1 MSTMRN
7 RTASVDWMLI
17 TRLELRQL
25 ARSLALW
32 VSLVVVL
39 LLGGAAAL
47 HGASRVAR
55 ERSAIA
61 LLEPALREQVSYLTR
76 ITAAEDDLGLLLY
89 YLAMPVSQEPSAWAP
104 AAAGLRGIHP
114 ESRHLRFTGLVPQ
127 LYQAEVRNPAAE
139 HAGHLDL
146 AYVLSFLLPLW
157 IIGLSY
163 DVRSRDSDLGTAA
176 LVRSQPLRLSQLIAL
191 RLALKATLVAAV
203 ALVLLAFAAFVFRA
217 PLDARAL
224 ALVVGVLCYVGITF
238 LAVFFVASWNRS
250 SVFNAMLLSG
260 GWIGGA
266 VLLPALVNLAMLVA
280 WPVRG
285 GIELTLEQRLDMNGR
300 WDDPKATTMTPFFAR
315 RPEWAGTVVPGD
327 RFSWPWYYAA
337 HEMGDQSVAPTV
349 ATYRASLEQRA
360 RWTARAGLVLPPLGV
375 ELLFERLAGS
385 DLTTALHYRDSI
397 AGYHERLKQTFY
409 PWVFG
414 FQGLAAFRQDELP
427 RHRFVSDEIGG
438 SLPGLPGLVAYLL
451 VLSALAPLAARRLDG
466 IGGGVAPARA
476 RGYGPPAATAAA
488 AEPASTD
495 EVGPTLA
502 DRRSSEG

>member
-1 MSTMRN
+1 MSTMN
-7 RTASVDWMLI
+7 RTGSVDWMLLA
-17 TRLELRQL
+17 RLELRRL
-25 ARSLALW
+25 SRSRALW
-32 VSLVVVL
+32 VSVVVVL
-39 LLGGAAAL
+39 LLGGAAVL

-61 LLEPALREQVSYLTR
+61 LLEPDLHEQVSYLTR

-114 ESRHLRFTGLVPQ
+114 DSRHLRFTGLVPQ
-127 LYQAEVRNPAAE
+127 LYQAEVTNPAAE

-163 DVRSRDSDLGTAA
+163 DVRSRDGDLGTAA
-176 LVRSQPLRLSQLIAL
+176 LVRSQPLRLSQLVAL
-191 RLALKATLVAAV
+191 RLALRAALVAVV

-224 ALVVGVLCYVGITF
+224 ALVAGVLAYVAITF
-238 LAVFFVASWNRS
+238 LGVFLVASWNRS

-260 GWIGGA
+260 GWVGGA

-315 RPEWAGTVVPGD
+315 RPEWAGTMVPGD

-337 HEMGDQSVAPTV
+337 HEMGDQSVAPAV
-349 ATYRASLEQRA
+349 AAYRASLEQRA
-360 RWTARAGLVLPPLGV
+360 RWTARAGWVLPPLGL

-385 DLTTALHYRDSI
+385 DLTTALAYRDSI
-397 AGYHERLKQTFY
+397 ADYHEQLKQTVY
-409 PWVFG
+409 PWIFG
-414 FQGLAAFRQDELP
+414 FQGLAAFRLEELP
-427 RHRFVSDEIGG
+427 RHRFASNEVGG
-438 SLPGLPGLVAYLL
+438 SLPGLPGLLAYLL

-466 IGGGVAPARA
+466 ARRGIAPARA
-476 RGYGPPAATAAA
+476 TGYGPPGAAA
-488 AEPASTD
+488 AEPARTAD
-495 EVGPTLA
+495 VRPTLV
-502 DRRSSEG
+502 DQRSSEG